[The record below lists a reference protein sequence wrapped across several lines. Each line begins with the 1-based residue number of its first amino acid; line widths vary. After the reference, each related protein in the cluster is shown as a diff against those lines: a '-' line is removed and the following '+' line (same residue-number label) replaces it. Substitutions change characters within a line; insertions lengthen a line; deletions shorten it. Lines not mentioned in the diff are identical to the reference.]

1 MPTYNDRKWT
11 NNIIYSL
18 NLIPTWMKLR
28 QPKVMHMQPVAPIP
42 KVKACVTPS
51 RGSRWPNMG
60 EVRKTTSSK
69 TPNTRP
75 YSVDEAPCAH
85 KMDKIQYC
93 GGAENPPD
101 VQKISQM
108 RTRNTCAFILENPGV
123 IINMIV
129 KSTFSLAR
137 VRIKNIYP
145 HVFALEYT
153 INFFFIRL
161 LVKPGMLSL
170 F

>member
-1 MPTYNDRKWT
+1 M
-11 NNIIYSL
+11 L

-75 YSVDEAPCAH
+75 YSVDEAPWRT
-85 KMDKIQYC
+85 KWTKYIIGRGRKSPRC
-93 GGAENPPD
+93 GQGE
-101 VQKISQM
+101 V
-108 RTRNTCAFILENPGV
+108 ILENPGV
-123 IINMIV
+123 IIFNMIV
-129 KSTFSLAR
+129 SLLLFSCADQMY
-137 VRIKNIYP
+137 ISS
-145 HVFALEYT
+145 
-153 INFFFIRL
+153 RL
-161 LVKPGMLSL
+161 YIT
-170 F
+170 